1 MIDRRAFLIGTGGA
15 ASLAA
20 LGTLPRLARAAEA
33 KGGIVIAIG
42 KEPDTLDPTQAI
54 NPPIVMASL
63 VNIFE
68 SLMPQDIAGNPT
80 EGAAKW
86 EISPDGLSVTYRI
99 KPGVKFHSGDAL
111 TADDVVFA
119 HTRSAAKN
127 PSYKR
132 YLRTFDH
139 IEKVDGMTVRY
150 HFKRPSISF
159 LKSTGPAL
167 VSKAYFDRVGEA
179 VFVKQPNGI
188 GPYRFQGY
196 TTGVALDVEAF
207 PDYYG
212 KKPAIPAARFRF
224 VGEATTRVA
233 MLKAGEADL
242 VMDTP
247 TTEVAPLA
255 KAGFRNVE
263 TLVHPSVS
271 IQFSFADPK
280 APWADRRVR
289 LALAEA
295 VDCQGIVNQLFN
307 GVPQRWPRLA
317 PDELGYD
324 PTLKNYPYDPADAR
338 RLLKEAG
345 YPNGFTMPLYYLTGS
360 YAGLKETAEAVVLFF
375 RQVGVKAEVKP
386 VDAPTFVQTVR
397 RAKKDASFPFVA
409 VSPMPMAHFADPAD
423 TLAFALYGKSPF
435 SVFGDPKSDKLI
447 EEAGATVNDEE
458 RAKYIRAA
466 FKIIHQDIPSFTI
479 WNQVEVYTM
488 KKALTFEA
496 TKKGVPMLQL
506 WNVGRA

>member
-1 MIDRRAFLIGTGGA
+1 MNKREFLGGVGA
-15 ASLAA
+15 TASLAA
-20 LGTLPRLARAAEA
+20 LGSWPSLARAGAA
-33 KGGIVIAIG
+33 KGGIVVAIG

-63 VNIFE
+63 VNVFE

-80 EGAAKW
+80 EGPAAW
-86 EISPDGLSVTYRI
+86 EIAPDGLTVTYRI
-99 KPGVKFHSGDAL
+99 KPGITFHSGDPL

-127 PSYKR
+127 QSYKR
-132 YLRTFDH
+132 YLRTFDR
-139 IEKVDGMTVRY
+139 IEKVDDMRVRF

-159 LKSTGPAL
+159 LKSFGPAL

-179 VFVKQPNGI
+179 TFVKQPNGI
-188 GPYRFQGY
+188 GPYRFKAY
-196 TTGVALDVEAF
+196 TAGVSLDVEAF

-212 KKPAIPAARFRF
+212 TKPAIPAARFRF

-233 MLKAGEADL
+233 MLRAGEADL

-271 IQFSFADPK
+271 IQFSFTDPK
-280 APWADRRVR
+280 APWADVLVRR
-289 LALAEA
+289 ALAEA
-295 VDCQGIVNQLFN
+295 VDCVGIVKQLFN
-307 GVPQRWPRLA
+307 AVPQRWPRLA

-324 PTLKNYPYDPADAR
+324 PSLKNYPYNPADAR
-338 RLLKEAG
+338 RLLREAG
-345 YPNGFTMPLYYLTGS
+345 YSNGFEMPLYYLTGS
-360 YAGLKETAEAVVLFF
+360 YAGLKETAEAAMLFF

-397 RAKKDASFPFVA
+397 RAKKDPSFRFVA

-435 SVFGDPKSDKLI
+435 SVYGNPAADRLI
-447 EEAGATVNDEE
+447 ERAGATVNDPE
-458 RAKYIRAA
+458 RAAYIRDA
-466 FKIIHQDIPSFTI
+466 FKIIHADIPSFTI

-488 KKALTFEA
+488 NKAYTFQA
-496 TKKGVPMLQL
+496 TKRGVPMMQL